1 VNTGPMLV
9 TLRDIE
15 AAAASIAGIAVRT
28 PLIGSA
34 VWPTLRLK
42 PENLQPIGAF
52 KLRGALHALARLPD
66 STRAAGVVAHSSGN
80 HGQAVAYAA
89 RRLRM
94 PCAVVMPDVSAPVK
108 VAAVRALGADVHLV
122 PVADRLTRTQAIA
135 ADRGMA
141 IIPPYDHRDIIA
153 GAGTVGLEIAADAP
167 ALSAVLV
174 PVGGGGLASGV
185 ATAVKALSPST
196 LVIGVEPELAAD
208 AVESLATGSVV
219 RWTPEQTGRTCADGL
234 RTNLSE
240 LTLAHLLAH
249 LDGIVTV
256 TEEEILSTVG
266 SLART
271 ARIVAE
277 PSGATAPAAY
287 LHRRAE
293 LVERFS
299 LADDAQVV
307 AVISGGN
314 LDPALLAAL
323 VARSE
328 GALP

>member
-1 VNTGPMLV
+1 MLV

-15 AAAASIAGIAVRT
+15 TAAASIAGIAVRT
-28 PLIGSA
+28 PLIGA
-34 VWPTLRLK
+34 PAWPTLRLK

-52 KLRGALHALARLPD
+52 KVRGAVHALARLPA
-66 STRAAGVVAHSSGN
+66 SARAAGVVAHSSGN
-80 HGQAVAYAA
+80 HGQAVAFAA
-89 RRLRM
+89 RRLGL
-94 PCAVVMPDVSAPVK
+94 PCAVVMPDISAPVK

-122 PVADRLTRTQAIA
+122 PVADRLARTEAIA

-153 GAGTVGLEIAADAP
+153 GQGTVGLEIALDAP
-167 ALSAVLV
+167 GLAAVLV
-174 PVGGGGLASGV
+174 PVGGGGLAAGV

-208 AVESLATGSVV
+208 AVESLAAGSVV

-234 RTNLSE
+234 RTNLSD
-240 LTLAHLLAH
+240 LTLAHLLAS

-256 TEEEILSTVG
+256 TEDEILSTVG

-271 ARIVAE
+271 VRIVAE

-287 LHRRAE
+287 QHRRGE
-293 LVERFS
+293 
-299 LADDAQVV
+299 LADRFGLAPDADVV
-307 AVISGGN
+307 AVVSGGN
-314 LDPALLAAL
+314 VDPALLATL
-323 VARSE
+323 VTR
-328 GALP
+328 